1 MAELNLPNI
10 REGGNIRFRIGLED
24 GGVAVDWS
32 GLEDIRVF
40 LYADAQKQVSG
51 ECTIEVDAEDN
62 TVLACLYSGD
72 DVQFRGIN
80 SVLVRAK
87 YMGDI
92 KVYDKPAINIV
103 ARTSEATGVVEIDD
117 PVVPVQISV
126 EDVSTSLL
134 NNAIDAAINAAA
146 EAEKAAHLVPLQ
158 VLEDCVEATGKALEA
173 ASKAPYI
180 DETTGNWFVWDAE
193 AGEYVDSG
201 KTARGATGN
210 GIASWS
216 VVESA
221 EDAGN
226 NVVTVTFTD
235 GTSESFNVKNGH
247 TGNGIASIVQTVES
261 PDDAGTNVIT
271 ITMTNGTVVTFNVK
285 NGSKGTPGVAQAAYK
300 SVSSLPTASA
310 QTMDKIYLTPSGT
323 SGVYNMSYTEFD
335 GSAYSWQDLG
345 TTAIQLSDYATKAE
359 LNQLEAKVT
368 NLNYDVNEIDLD
380 TTDAD
385 VHQVNPSS
393 TVETASGSRLRLI
406 YPARKGS
413 TMSASCSL
421 GKGVAVNV
429 YDTLENAVYA
439 GVNYLQAITMAT
451 YAASVTADIT
461 VDGYLSIS
469 LSKTD
474 GTSFSAQEK
483 ADFLAATNISVNRQ
497 SLQEQI
503 DTVSEKIEE
512 QTDKVKERVLNGFFV
527 GKGTVYS
534 SQAIKGL
541 IGGHTYKLTFKS
553 TVWGLPVG
561 LNDGETIFGI
571 NSLYN
576 DETTSL
582 VVVTNREVVI
592 SSYDFDVPAN
602 SDGIY
607 IGGRATV
614 GTIVEW
620 NIEDITETRE
630 IGFKYDSLQD
640 ALFVLRKNT
649 SDGSTTDQSTGTRLR
664 IVYYVPKGADVFVAT
679 NESSGVAIQL
689 HNSLYHAI
697 YGNNAVESYT
707 SGTYKPSGH
716 GITSVAGFLG
726 ISMTNGNT
734 AITEDRKAEMLA
746 SLSIRI
752 TYGIKGDE
760 PNTNSADF
768 LNADMKDS
776 LVSVGGVNAYASG
789 NYDSPSAKKANLSIL
804 AITDIHGTFTSIRRA
819 VDFANVNTDYID
831 YVACLGDVVLRSPAD
846 SIADFES
853 AFANS
858 IKPFLFTVGNHDT
871 ADTGLAAIT
880 EAQARTKYF
889 TQVARKGWVSNFK
902 DANSCSWYKDDATHK
917 VRMISVFEYG
927 NSQEIASGAPGT
939 YCRRW
944 IPTDTLQWF
953 ADTLYSTPSDYSVVV
968 LLHQIPF
975 FPATYVEGKFTISSG
990 MRISLNLF
998 FLNTVDGNPFG
1009 DIVDAF
1015 TNGTTLSKTY
1025 NSISSYGLGK
1035 TATVAKDFTGRGAG
1049 KFICFVVGHFHGSY
1063 IFKDATYPSQI
1074 TIAVPS
1080 GSQSVFQQKYGDTY
1094 YAPGNRH
1101 EDQFYVIG
1109 FDTEKELINI
1119 AKIGGQVTND
1129 MVKRDIISVKY

>member
-1 MAELNLPNI
+1 MSNYSVLKQDINNNIYENQTQQITGTVLNAILNEMTNSLGAGYQFAGVATLGMNPGDPDQRVFYLAGEGIYTSFGGIQVPAGKLGVLKWDNRWTLQTIDGLGGGGANLTGYVTVASTDDLPDEGVATLGYLCGTNLYLYVG
-10 REGGNIRFRIGLED
+10 EGGDTKEGKYQDCGSFRGPEGAYIQDIEQTETSHENGGRNTIKMTLSD
-24 GGVAVDWS
+24 GRSFNAYVHNGTTSS
-32 GLEDIRVF
+32 GLFPTVEALQVAYPTPVVGQYAFVGAGFPADIYVCTT
-40 LYADAQKQVSG
+40 AGTWTDSG
-51 ECTIEVDAEDN
+51 EDYDGDNVD
-62 TVLACLYSGD
+62 L
-72 DVQFRGIN
+72 
-80 SVLVRAK
+80 
-87 YMGDI
+87 
-92 KVYDKPAINIV
+92 
-103 ARTSEATGVVEIDD
+103 TG
-117 PVVPVQISV
+117 
-126 EDVSTSLL
+126 
-134 NNAIDAAINAAA
+134 
-146 EAEKAAHLVPLQ
+146 
-158 VLEDCVEATGKALEA
+158 
-173 ASKAPYI
+173 
-180 DETTGNWFVWDAE
+180 
-193 AGEYVDSG
+193 
-201 KTARGATGN
+201 
-210 GIASWS
+210 
-216 VVESA
+216 
-221 EDAGN
+221 
-226 NVVTVTFTD
+226 
-235 GTSESFNVKNGH
+235 
-247 TGNGIASIVQTVES
+247 
-261 PDDAGTNVIT
+261 
-271 ITMTNGTVVTFNVK
+271 
-285 NGSKGTPGVAQAAYK
+285 
-300 SVSSLPTASA
+300 
-310 QTMDKIYLTPSGT
+310 
-323 SGVYNMSYTEFD
+323 
-335 GSAYSWQDLG
+335 
-345 TTAIQLSDYATKAE
+345 YATKAE
-359 LNQLEAKVT
+359 LTQLEHKVT
-368 NLNYDVNEIDLD
+368 DLNYDVNVIDLD
-380 TTDAD
+380 TADAD
-385 VHQVNPSS
+385 VHQVNTSS

-429 YDTLENAVYA
+429 YDTLDNAVYA
-439 GVNYLQAITMAT
+439 GVNYLQAITYAT
-451 YAASVTADIT
+451 YAESVTADIT

-503 DTVSEKIEE
+503 DTVPEKIE
-512 QTDKVKERVLNGFFV
+512 DKVKEWVLNGFFV
-527 GKGTVYS
+527 GKGKVYS

-553 TVWGLPVG
+553 TVWAMPVG
-561 LNDGETIFGI
+561 LNVGATIFGI

-664 IVYYVPKGADVFVAT
+664 IVYYVPKGADV
-679 NESSGVAIQL
+679 
-689 HNSLYHAI
+689 
-697 YGNNAVESYT
+697 
-707 SGTYKPSGH
+707 
-716 GITSVAGFLG
+716 AGFLG
-726 ISMTNGNT
+726 ISMTNGST

-789 NYDSPSAKKANLSIL
+789 NYYSPTAKKANLSIL

-819 VDFANVNTDYID
+819 VDFANENTDYID

-880 EAQARTKYF
+880 EAQARAKYF

-975 FPATYVEGKFTISSG
+975 FPATYVEGKFTISSD
-990 MRISLNLF
+990 MRISLNQF

-1080 GSQSVFQQKYGDTY
+1080 GSQSVFQQKYGDTN